1 MQAGATYTER
11 HNQVVGIVYRNTCW
25 ICGLDP
31 SKTKWKILQKIVESN
46 KEKILW
52 DFSKQTQED
61 KQVVINQPDIVV
73 DKSQKSVLIDR
84 ANRNDRKKEYE
95 KLEKLEEHRELKE
108 ELEKMWEVKPK
119 VILVRFQEN
128 IIYLYPERFS
138 SRN

>member
-108 ELEKMWEVKPK
+108 ELDKMWEVKPK